1 MSVPNQIPYNIYTA
15 NGQTTVFTYEFYI
28 ISASDLEVSINGS
41 VVTSGY
47 TVSGVGNKDGG
58 DITFLTPPGNG
69 AVVMLERAV
78 PTYRLTDYQDNG
90 DLLADTVNKDFDRI
104 WMAIQRAFID
114 LGLTLNRPLLG
125 GPFNALNYQIINVSD
140 PVNDEDAAN
149 KRFVVSSINV
159 GMSTVLRTPDAIPKL
174 PGVSAR
180 RKKTVGFDESGM
192 PTLLDPS
199 STGMW
204 GYVPVNGSFEKGG
217 QVNER
222 FEVFLWESTN
232 EYYRWDGVLP
242 KSVAAN
248 STPHSSGGVS
258 VGAWVD
264 VTDAT
269 LRAQLLNQ
277 TARVGELDARLITG
291 DVTRSGAFISFTFDD
306 AYISALDVAAAFE
319 SRGLKTSFAF
329 GMITPSRTA
338 TRLTWADVRD
348 LAERG
353 HEICNQGLTDSAI
366 FSDAYNRALVNAE
379 INQAYDMLRE
389 VGVECSGYHASRNS
403 LGASFTDLLAEN
415 HAYAFT
421 VANQTAEGA
430 AALQTYPINPYRM
443 FRVSLFSLGLT
454 KAKAAVDAAIANSGY
469 VAFYDHDPSQQ
480 YYATSMSLAD
490 LNSLLDYCISK
501 GVTVLP
507 PAQVMTWLSGN
518 LTQGRDVLTA
528 VSQRKTDVYVNP
540 NLLPQ
545 YDLSRMGSDGDG
557 SGETYVEKTT
567 SAGSI
572 TISATI
578 SADTINGA
586 SITIGND
593 ITADGSVYIR
603 PSGVGVIVSNGPD
616 ARLVDSRQAFCFSC
630 GLYSGSA
637 AANTNFR
644 ITLGVDVIN
653 SSTGE
658 IIETLESDAVQL
670 DNYAR
675 LFSLPFARSNFDV
688 AAYLKPFIRIEVLT
702 AGSAVAIGI
711 RNLKIEHG
719 SKPTPWVHGRSH
731 DSIEEPSAAGYYLD
745 SKELASGS
753 DVLMTCAGGLGNTSY
768 CKLADGLIQFTKT
781 DTYSVQIHGYV
792 NLASPV
798 TDGFRTEVRVDGT
811 NGIAFAPTLTPIVGG
826 LCIWKWSGTVKKAAG
841 QKLSIYFRQNTGQP
855 VTTVA
860 GGELSYVRIQPC

>member
-1 MSVPNQIPYNIYTA
+1 MAEVPLPTPTQSPVPSTDIRN
-15 NGQTTVFTYEFYI
+15 TVFAGAKLDE
-28 ISASDLEVSINGS
+28 E
-41 VVTSGY
+41 VTS
-47 TVSGVGNKDGG
+47 VSDNYIDRLGVK
-58 DITFLTPPGNG
+58 
-69 AVVMLERAV
+69 
-78 PTYRLTDYQDNG
+78 RLTNTGRNNLFQNAQDSMANQFNSAQ
-90 DLLADTVNKDFDRI
+90 ADRDERFNTFIQNSGYDFI
-104 WMAIQRAFID
+104 GEYSA
-114 LGLTLNRPLLG
+114 GPLTLTEYNQLIRYNNELYKLTAATDT
-125 GPFNALNYQIINVSD
+125 PFTTAGNT
-140 PVNDEDAAN
+140 DETWTNSDAAH
-149 KRFVVSSINV
+149 FVAV
-159 GMSTVLRTPDAIPKL
+159 GDAALRQELMEGKAL
-174 PGVSAR
+174 
-180 RKKTVGFDESGM
+180 
-192 PTLLDPS
+192 
-199 STGMW
+199 
-204 GYVPVNGSFEKGG
+204 
-217 QVNER
+217 
-222 FEVFLWESTN
+222 
-232 EYYRWDGVLP
+232 
-242 KSVAAN
+242 
-248 STPHSSGGVS
+248 
-258 VGAWVD
+258 
-264 VTDAT
+264 
-269 LRAQLLNQ
+269 
-277 TARVGELDARLITG
+277 VGEMDARLITG
-291 DVTRSGAFISFTFDD
+291 DVTRSGAFVSFTFDD

-366 FSDAYNRALVNAE
+366 FSDTYNRALVNAE

-403 LGASFTDLLAEN
+403 LGASFTDLLAQN

-443 FRVSLFSLGLT
+443 FRVSLYSLGLT

-572 TISATI
+572 TISSTI

-616 ARLVDSRQAFCFSC
+616 SRLVDSRQAFCFSC

-653 SSTGE
+653 SSTGA

-675 LFSLPFARSNFDV
+675 LFSFSFARSNFDV
-688 AAYLKPFIRIEVLT
+688 SAYLKPFIRIEVLT

-745 SKELASGS
+745 SKALASGS

-768 CKLADGLIQFTKT
+768 CKLGADGLIQFTKT

-792 NLASPV
+792 NLSSVVA
-798 TDGFRTEVRVDGT
+798 DGFRTEVRVDGT

-841 QKLSIYFRQNTGQP
+841 QKLSIYFRQNTGQS

>member
-1 MSVPNQIPYNIYTA
+1 MAEVPLPTPTQSPVPSTDIRN
-15 NGQTTVFTYEFYI
+15 TVFAGAKLDE
-28 ISASDLEVSINGS
+28 E
-41 VVTSGY
+41 VTS
-47 TVSGVGNKDGG
+47 VSDNYIDRLGVK
-58 DITFLTPPGNG
+58 
-69 AVVMLERAV
+69 
-78 PTYRLTDYQDNG
+78 RLTNTGRNNLFQNAQDSMANQFNSAQ
-90 DLLADTVNKDFDRI
+90 ADRDERFNTFIQNSGYDFI
-104 WMAIQRAFID
+104 GEYSA
-114 LGLTLNRPLLG
+114 GPLTLTEYNQLIRYNNELYKLTAATDT
-125 GPFNALNYQIINVSD
+125 PFTTAGNT
-140 PVNDEDAAN
+140 DETWTNSDAAH
-149 KRFVVSSINV
+149 FVAV
-159 GMSTVLRTPDAIPKL
+159 GDAALRQELMEGKAL
-174 PGVSAR
+174 
-180 RKKTVGFDESGM
+180 
-192 PTLLDPS
+192 
-199 STGMW
+199 
-204 GYVPVNGSFEKGG
+204 
-217 QVNER
+217 
-222 FEVFLWESTN
+222 
-232 EYYRWDGVLP
+232 
-242 KSVAAN
+242 
-248 STPHSSGGVS
+248 
-258 VGAWVD
+258 
-264 VTDAT
+264 
-269 LRAQLLNQ
+269 
-277 TARVGELDARLITG
+277 VGEMDARLITG
-291 DVTRSGAFISFTFDD
+291 DVTRSGAFVSFTFDD

-366 FSDAYNRALVNAE
+366 FSDTYNRALVNAE

-403 LGASFTDLLAEN
+403 LGASFTDLLAQN

-443 FRVSLFSLGLT
+443 FRVSLYSLGLT

-572 TISATI
+572 TISSTI

-616 ARLVDSRQAFCFSC
+616 SRLVDSRQAFCFSC

-653 SSTGE
+653 SSTGA

-675 LFSLPFARSNFDV
+675 LFSFSFARSNF
-688 AAYLKPFIRIEVLT
+688 
-702 AGSAVAIGI
+702 
-711 RNLKIEHG
+711 
-719 SKPTPWVHGRSH
+719 
-731 DSIEEPSAAGYYLD
+731 
-745 SKELASGS
+745 
-753 DVLMTCAGGLGNTSY
+753 
-768 CKLADGLIQFTKT
+768 
-781 DTYSVQIHGYV
+781 
-792 NLASPV
+792 
-798 TDGFRTEVRVDGT
+798 
-811 NGIAFAPTLTPIVGG
+811 
-826 LCIWKWSGTVKKAAG
+826 
-841 QKLSIYFRQNTGQP
+841 
-855 VTTVA
+855 
-860 GGELSYVRIQPC
+860 

>member
-1 MSVPNQIPYNIYTA
+1 MAEVPLPTPTQVPVPSTDIRNAVFAGAKLDEEVTGIGEFYTDRLGVKRLTNTGRNNQFNAAQQDRESRFNSFIQSSGYEVVGDYTA
-15 NGQTTVFTYEFYI
+15 G
-28 ISASDLEVSINGS
+28 
-41 VVTSGY
+41 
-47 TVSGVGNKDGG
+47 
-58 DITFLTPPGNG
+58 P
-69 AVVMLERAV
+69 
-78 PTYRLTDYQDNG
+78 
-90 DLLADTVNKDFDRI
+90 
-104 WMAIQRAFID
+104 
-114 LGLTLNRPLLG
+114 LTLTEYNQLIRYNNELYKLTAATDT
-125 GPFNALNYQIINVSD
+125 PFTTAGNT
-140 PVNDEDAAN
+140 DETWTNSDAAH
-149 KRFVVSSINV
+149 FVAV
-159 GMSTVLRTPDAIPKL
+159 GDAALRQELMEGKAL
-174 PGVSAR
+174 
-180 RKKTVGFDESGM
+180 
-192 PTLLDPS
+192 
-199 STGMW
+199 
-204 GYVPVNGSFEKGG
+204 
-217 QVNER
+217 
-222 FEVFLWESTN
+222 
-232 EYYRWDGVLP
+232 
-242 KSVAAN
+242 
-248 STPHSSGGVS
+248 
-258 VGAWVD
+258 
-264 VTDAT
+264 
-269 LRAQLLNQ
+269 
-277 TARVGELDARLITG
+277 VGEMDARLITG
-291 DVTRSGAFISFTFDD
+291 DVTRSGAFVSFTFDD

-338 TRLTWADVRD
+338 TRLTWANVRN

-366 FSDAYNRALVNAE
+366 FSDSYNRALVNAE

-403 LGASFTDLLAEN
+403 LGASFTDLLELN

-421 VANQTAEGA
+421 VANQTAEGVN
-430 AALQTYPINPYRM
+430 ALQTYPIDPYRM
-443 FRVSLFSLGLT
+443 FRVSLYSLGLT
-454 KAKAAVDAAIANSGY
+454 KAKAAVDAAIANNGY
-469 VAFYDHDPSQQ
+469 VAFYDHDPSQS

-490 LNSLLDYCISK
+490 LEILLDYCVAK

-507 PAQVMTWLSGN
+507 PAQVMTYLSGN
-518 LTQGRDVLTA
+518 LIQGRDALTA
-528 VSQRKTDVYVNP
+528 VSQRKTDMYVNP

-572 TISATI
+572 TISSTI

-616 ARLVDSRQAFCFSC
+616 SRLVDSRQAFCFSC

-653 SSTGE
+653 SSTGA
-658 IIETLESDAVQL
+658 IIETMESDAVQL

-675 LFSLPFARSNFDV
+675 LFSFPFARSNFDV

-731 DSIEEPSAAGYYLD
+731 DSIEEPSAAGYYLG
-745 SKELASGS
+745 SKALASGS

-768 CKLADGLIQFTKT
+768 CKLGADGLIQFTKT

-811 NGIAFAPTLTPIVGG
+811 TGIAFAPTLTPIVGG

-841 QKLSIYFRQNTGQP
+841 QKLNIYFRQNTGQS
-855 VTTVA
+855 VTTAA